1 MTGIQKVT
9 LFLIKIV
16 LFPSLCNLQVI
27 DTKIKPS
34 LKDLVDL
41 HSYFHSKVKILTFNI
56 DFSTVKR
63 PAECSLIFQDTRLQ
77 STKHQSVTTMN
88 GNKHKTKNASAFRN
102 ELAIPA
108 LPALLF

>member
-41 HSYFHSKVKILTFNI
+41 FHSYFHSKVKILTFNI

-63 PAECSLIFQDTRLQ
+63 PAAFQAL
-77 STKHQSVTTMN
+77 STHKASV
-88 GNKHKTKNASAFRN
+88 HKAPKRN
-102 ELAIPA
+102 HHE
-108 LPALLF
+108 